1 MAVTLTQ
8 KEEEKLSII
17 YQTIQGTVTI
27 AQAATMLSISP
38 RQIKRLKK
46 KVRTEGEAA
55 VVHKLKGQQSNHHV
69 DEAVKETALTII
81 QEQYAD
87 FKPTF
92 ATEKL
97 LEIYDIEVSPE
108 TTRLWMI
115 EKGLW
120 KERKQKKPQY
130 RSFRPRKQYYGEL
143 EQFDGS
149 YH

>member
-69 DEAVKETALTII
+69 DEAVKETGATDIKEMGAVIGKVIQKAKGNADGGKVAALV
-81 QEQYAD
+81 
-87 FKPTF
+87 K
-92 ATEKL
+92 EKL
-97 LEIYDIEVSPE
+97 
-108 TTRLWMI
+108 TT
-115 EKGLW
+115 
-120 KERKQKKPQY
+120 
-130 RSFRPRKQYYGEL
+130 
-143 EQFDGS
+143 
-149 YH
+149 